1 MEELRSILREELLK
15 LKEEIKQELK
25 QETLLTALTCGG
37 GEITKE
43 KMEEI
48 IKAALDESLESGLK
62 QIKAELQEVKKE
74 IDELKKEELKEI
86 LARIAKS
93 EDEIMDGLVQVND
106 NVVRTDNNLL
116 RVGKTVGNIDDAL
129 ANMADVLLQIE
140 NNNKARY
147 AKIMEGIREL
157 KANIEELRREI
168 PSATSIAYSMR
179 GL

>member
-25 QETLLTALTCGG
+25 QETLLTTLTCGG

-86 LARIAKS
+86 L
-93 EDEIMDGLVQVND
+93 EGLVKVND
-106 NVVRTDNNLL
+106 NVLKVNENVIFTNDNVVN
-116 RVGKTVGNIDDAL
+116 VGETVGNIDEGL
-129 ANMADVLLQIE
+129 AGMVDILLKIE
-140 NNNKARY
+140 NNNKTRY

>member
-25 QETLLTALTCGG
+25 QETLLTTLTCGG

-62 QIKAELQEVKKE
+62 QIKAELQKTVEE
-74 IDELKKEELKEI
+74 IEAKKKEELKEEI
-86 LARIAKS
+86 KEMLVVVNENVVNIDEALANVI
-93 EDEIMDGLVQVND
+93 DGLVQMD
-106 NVVRTDNNLL
+106 KNN
-116 RVGKTVGNIDDAL
+116 
-129 ANMADVLLQIE
+129 Q
-140 NNNKARY
+140 ARFS
-147 AKIMEGIREL
+147 KIMEGIREL

>member
-62 QIKAELQEVKKE
+62 QIKAELQKTVEE
-74 IDELKKEELKEI
+74 IEAKKKEELKE
-86 LARIAKS
+86 
-93 EDEIMDGLVQVND
+93 EIKEMLVVVNE
-106 NVVRTDNNLL
+106 NVV
-116 RVGKTVGNIDDAL
+116 NIDEGL
-129 ANMADVLLQIE
+129 AGMVDLLLKIE
-140 NNNKARY
+140 NNNKTRY
-147 AKIMEGIREL
+147 AKIMEGIKEL
-157 KANIEELRREI
+157 KENIEELRREI

>member
-86 LARIAKS
+86 L
-93 EDEIMDGLVQVND
+93 EGLVKVNDNVIFTND
-106 NVVRTDNNLL
+106 NVVR
-116 RVGKTVGNIDDAL
+116 VGNTVGNIDEAL
-129 ANMADVLLQIE
+129 AGVARILGRIE
-140 NNNKARY
+140 ENNKARY

>member
-86 LARIAKS
+86 L
-93 EDEIMDGLVQVND
+93 EGLVKVND
-106 NVVRTDNNLL
+106 NVLKVNENVIFTNDNVVN
-116 RVGKTVGNIDDAL
+116 VGETVGNIDEGL
-129 ANMADVLLQIE
+129 AGMVDILLKIE
-140 NNNKARY
+140 NNNKTRY

>member
-62 QIKAELQEVKKE
+62 QIKAELQKTVEE
-74 IDELKKEELKEI
+74 IEAKKKEELKEEI
-86 LARIAKS
+86 KEMLVVVNENVVNIHEALANVI
-93 EDEIMDGLVQVND
+93 DGLVQMD
-106 NVVRTDNNLL
+106 KNN
-116 RVGKTVGNIDDAL
+116 
-129 ANMADVLLQIE
+129 Q
-140 NNNKARY
+140 ARFS
-147 AKIMEGIREL
+147 KIMEGIREL

>member
-25 QETLLTALTCGG
+25 QETLLTTLTCGG

-74 IDELKKEELKEI
+74 IDELKKDELKEI
-86 LARIAKS
+86 
-93 EDEIMDGLVQVND
+93 
-106 NVVRTDNNLL
+106 
-116 RVGKTVGNIDDAL
+116 
-129 ANMADVLLQIE
+129 
-140 NNNKARY
+140 
-147 AKIMEGIREL
+147 
-157 KANIEELRREI
+157 
-168 PSATSIAYSMR
+168 
-179 GL
+179 

>member
-86 LARIAKS
+86 L
-93 EDEIMDGLVQVND
+93 EGLVKVNDNVIFTND
-106 NVVRTDNNLL
+106 NVVR
-116 RVGKTVGNIDDAL
+116 VGNTVGNIDDAL

>member
-25 QETLLTALTCGG
+25 QETLLTTLTCGG

-106 NVVRTDNNLL
+106 NVVR
-116 RVGKTVGNIDDAL
+116 VGNTVGNIDEGL
-129 ANMADVLLQIE
+129 AGMVDILLKIE
-140 NNNKARY
+140 NNNKTRY

>member
-62 QIKAELQEVKKE
+62 QIKAELQKTVEE
-74 IDELKKEELKEI
+74 IEAKKKEELKEI
-86 LARIAKS
+86 L
-93 EDEIMDGLVQVND
+93 EGLVKVNDNVIFTND
-106 NVVRTDNNLL
+106 NVVR
-116 RVGKTVGNIDDAL
+116 VGNTVGNIDDAL

-157 KANIEELRREI
+157 KRNIEELRREI

>member
-62 QIKAELQEVKKE
+62 QIKAELQKTVEE
-74 IDELKKEELKEI
+74 IEAKKKEELKKEI
-86 LARIAKS
+86 K
-93 EDEIMDGLVQVND
+93 EMLVVVNE
-106 NVVRTDNNLL
+106 NVL
-116 RVGKTVGNIDDAL
+116 NIDDAL
-129 ANMADVLLQIE
+129 AGVARILGRIE
-140 NNNKARY
+140 ENNKARY
-147 AKIMEGIREL
+147 AKIMEGIKEL
-157 KANIEELRREI
+157 KENIEELRREI

>member
-62 QIKAELQEVKKE
+62 QIKAELQKTVEE
-74 IDELKKEELKEI
+74 IEAKKKEELKEEI
-86 LARIAKS
+86 KEMLVVVNENVVNIDEALANVI
-93 EDEIMDGLVQVND
+93 DGLVQMD
-106 NVVRTDNNLL
+106 KNN
-116 RVGKTVGNIDDAL
+116 
-129 ANMADVLLQIE
+129 Q
-140 NNNKARY
+140 ARFS
-147 AKIMEGIREL
+147 KIMEGIREL